1 MTLKMKLNEQERQTW
16 QFQNFWQQEKHAKLY
31 FDLLQASNR
40 APLVA
45 LGFMQK
51 GPSFLHLWYSTVGE
65 DMLGSI

>member
-1 MTLKMKLNEQERQTW
+1 MNLNEPEKQTLKC
-16 QFQNFWQQEKHAKLY
+16 QNFWQQGKHAKLY
-31 FDLLQASNR
+31 FDLLQASSR

-51 GPSFLHLWYSTVGE
+51 GPSFLHLWYSTVEE